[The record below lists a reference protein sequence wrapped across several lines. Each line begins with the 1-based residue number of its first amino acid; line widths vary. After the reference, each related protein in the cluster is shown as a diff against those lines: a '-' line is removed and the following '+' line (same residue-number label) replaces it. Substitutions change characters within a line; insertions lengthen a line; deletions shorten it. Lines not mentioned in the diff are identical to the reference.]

1 MENTL
6 RQIFHKL
13 SSFFGR
19 SEKGS
24 SDHSCHEGD
33 CCYSVTK
40 LFLILCHPMDC
51 STLGLPISSLSP
63 GVCSNSCP
71 LSQWCHLAILSPA
84 APFSSYLQSFPA
96 SGSFRMSW
104 PFASGRQIIGAS
116 ASALVLSVNSH
127 SWFSLELT
135 GLISLQSK
143 GLSSIFSST
152 TVWKHHSLVLSF
164 LYGPTLTLIHDYWKK
179 PQLWLYRPL
188 LPKWCLWFL
197 ICCLVAS

>member
-1 MENTL
+1 MSFTNYFCVCGDSC
-6 RQIFHKL
+6 IFCL
-13 SSFFGR
+13 FSSVNMINF
-19 SEKGS
+19 KY
-24 SDHSCHEGD
+24 
-33 CCYSVTK
+33 CCCCSVTK
-40 LFLILCHPMDC
+40 SC
-51 STLGLPISSLSP
+51 STLQPCGLQHTRLPCPSVSS

-84 APFSSYLQSFPA
+84 APFFSYLQSFPA
-96 SGSFRMSW
+96 SGSFWMSW
-104 PFASGRQIIGAS
+104 LFASGRQIIGAS

-127 SWFSLELT
+127 GWFSLELT

-164 LYGPTLTLIHDYWKK
+164 LYGPTLALIHDYWKK

-197 ICCLVAS
+197 ICCLGLS